1 MDNKETIEYE
11 DDESEN
17 IWNAVSCNDIEY
29 MKSYYANEGK
39 PNRKLGHDIS
49 LIMLA
54 LELEYYEMFELLKQ
68 NGERI
73 FENEVKKY
81 KQIMVA
87 YLYEDEITKNV
98 RRKNVI

>member
-1 MDNKETIEYE
+1 MSNDK
-11 DDESEN
+11 SEN

-29 MKSYYANEGK
+29 MRKYYANGGI
-39 PNRKLGHDIS
+39 PNLELGHDIS

-81 KQIMVA
+81 EQIMVA